1 VISILVRPPVNRA
14 TQDSPPDGESEGRV
28 DGDRSCMTS
37 LLRLGTSLVLL
48 LLALPACRGDSTSPR
63 AVRPDL
69 QARLLAVADLPAGWA
84 TDAST
89 PAGTS
94 SEPACLYQS
103 QADPHSMEAVQTRLV
118 GGTYLPTFAEW
129 LNYFG
134 RASAASAA
142 LTRASD
148 ALTACGRLAFRR
160 GTTSY
165 TGGFRPVLI
174 AGLGSD
180 ARAWRLGLRGSDGSV
195 IGVYL
200 VLARHEA
207 TVLFAIVADARQPV
221 RPALLAL
228 PAMAYLKIT

>member
-1 VISILVRPPVNRA
+1 
-14 TQDSPPDGESEGRV
+14 
-28 DGDRSCMTS
+28 MTS
-37 LLRLGTSLVLL
+37 LFRLGALLVLL
-48 LLALPACRGDSTSPR
+48 LLALPACRGDSTPPS
-63 AVRPDL
+63 AARPDL
-69 QARLLAVADLPAGWA
+69 QARLLAVGDMPDGWA

-89 PAGTS
+89 SAEKG
-94 SEPACLYQS
+94 SEPACLDQA
-103 QADPHSMEAVQTRLV
+103 QADLHSMEAAQTRLV

-148 ALTACGRLAFRR
+148 ALTACGWLAFRS

-165 TGGFRPVLI
+165 TGGIGPALT

-228 PAMAYLKIT
+228 PTMAYFKIT